1 MFYKYWNSP
10 AKIKARQKNIES
22 YRRMTGNHSIPK
34 GKTYWTLCNLQPF
47 DEEGCELNQLVEA
60 GLITKKQFVGVDLK
74 EDVIKKNNKWHPDC
88 TWYCQNWR
96 DAMRDNKFNPAMVC
110 LDVGNTFADG
120 HRAMNLLVP
129 TMYLCPKDTVVIINL
144 IAKHAKDYQHKN
156 IDTNALVDKLTYN
169 ISEDELGLWDPEVTP
184 FCYAYNGVGMISYV
198 FYKKGK
204 NNE

>member
-22 YRRMTGNHSIPK
+22 YRSMTGNHSIPE
-34 GKTYWTLCNLQPF
+34 GKTYVTLCNLQPPN
-47 DEEGCELNQLVEA
+47 EEGCELNQVFEA
-60 GLITKKQFVGVDLK
+60 GLITAKKQFVGVDIK
-74 EDVIKKNNKWHPDC
+74 RDVINKNKRWHPEC

-96 DAMRDNKFNPAMVC
+96 DAMRDNDFNPAMVC

-120 HRAMNLLVP
+120 QRAMNLLVP
-129 TMYLCPKDTVVIINL
+129 TMYLCPKETVIVINL

-156 IDTNALVDKLTYN
+156 IDTNALVDQLAYN
-169 ISEDELGLWDPEVTP
+169 VPEEELSLWEPEVKP

-198 FYKKGK
+198 FYKGRSD
-204 NNE
+204 E